1 MFDNVGRIIGAGVS
15 LGVYVLLAFG
25 YASLTDG
32 RTNTFWYSLL
42 VLGAFGLLFMTVNA
56 IGASVAWR
64 LHSKHRIVGEMI
76 EMLRKN
82 SFPMREYA
90 TDNFANY
97 LARLED
103 NTDYPME
110 LRKVVD
116 QIEKSRLM
124 AEEAGMLNGFRYER
138 AWEAAFDE
146 YAPKSLAA
154 KQSPTF
160 T

>member
-1 MFDNVGRIIGAGVS
+1 MFDNVGRIIAAGVS
-15 LGVYVLLAFG
+15 LGIYVLLALG

-32 RTNTFWYSLL
+32 HTNTFWYSLL
-42 VLGAFGLLFMTVNA
+42 VLGAFGLLFVIVNA
-56 IGASVAWR
+56 IGTSVAWW

-97 LARLED
+97 LARLEG
-103 NTDYPME
+103 NTGYPVE

-138 AWEAAFDE
+138 AWDAAFEE
-146 YAPKSLAA
+146 YAPKAQAA
-154 KQSPTF
+154 KHSPT
-160 T
+160 